1 MGSCRTLSYTI
12 MRYFQTDIA
21 NRPLAVNGGVVDW
34 EKIGVFAGMLLG
46 VIATEDSAIAEAAKA
61 TRGAREIDEAEYRAL
76 TEKKT
81 PVASPSSNLLKPA
94 PKVPPPFA
102 TIREDGV
109 VGHVVAPE
117 PAKQAEPV
125 MPQLKTPAEYLK
137 VAKVESPDILP
148 KPAKKGRK

>member
-1 MGSCRTLSYTI
+1 

-21 NRPLAVNGGVVDW
+21 NRPLVVNSGVVDW
-34 EKIGVFAGMLLG
+34 DKIGVFAGMLLG
-46 VIATEDSAIAEAAKA
+46 VIATDVPEIAEAAKA
-61 TRGAREIDEAEYRAL
+61 AKAVREIDEAEYRAL

-81 PVASPSSNLLKPA
+81 PNASPNSNPLKPA
-94 PKVPPPFA
+94 PRVPPPFA

-109 VGHVVAPE
+109 VGHVAAPA

-125 MPQLKTPAEYLK
+125 IPQLKTPAEYLK
-137 VAKVESPDILP
+137 VMKVESPDILP